1 MIEKLKR
8 KFIVTSIASI
18 FAIIGLIYVI
28 LTYSNTHNTNKTLDE
43 LTDSISSNGGLFP
56 EKMNSMSFSEESK
69 NGLRFFI
76 VKYDATQNAYFVD
89 DFTHISSVKT
99 TEEAEKYAKKAFSRP
114 KNRGWIGNYRYKVYT
129 EEINGNKLK
138 CVVLLDGS
146 VNKETL
152 RMINVNIGTVI
163 FSSGLA
169 ISLILSIVSDK
180 LLNPIAESY
189 NKQKQFVT
197 DVNHELK
204 TPLTLIN
211 TNLEIIESEIGKN
224 EWLDDVKKESA
235 RMTELVNQLVSLCRM
250 DEVPKMQFSTFCLS
264 TLLSDAVAEYKTL
277 GKGLTFTTEIEENV
291 NYVGDEASIT
301 QLIGIMLDNA
311 IKYCDEYGEIFIKLY
326 CRHHPV
332 ITFENTYK
340 DVDNV
345 DVTRLFDRFYR
356 ADKSRTAKGSFGIG
370 LSLAKNIT
378 ATHNGDIVCYKK
390 NDSIGFKI
398 TLKK

>member
-8 KFIVTSIASI
+8 KFIVNSIISI
-18 FAIIGLIYVI
+18 FAVIALIYVI

-43 LTDSISSNGGLFP
+43 LTDSISLNGGLFP

-76 VKYDATQNAYFVD
+76 VKYSEEQGYLVE
-89 DFTHISSVKT
+89 DFTHIST
-99 TEEAEKYAKKAFSRP
+99 ITEADATKYAKKAFSRP
-114 KNRGWIGNYRYKVYT
+114 KTRGWIGNYRYKVYT
-129 EEINGNKLK
+129 ENVNGKKTK

-169 ISLILSIVSDK
+169 VSLILSIVSDK
-180 LLNPIAESY
+180 LLNPVAESY

-224 EWLDDVKKESA
+224 EWLDDVKKETA
-235 RMTELVNQLVSLCRM
+235 RMTELVNQLVSLSRM
-250 DEVPKMQFSTFCLS
+250 DEAPKMQFSTFCLS
-264 TLLSDAVAEYKTL
+264 NLLSDAVAEYKSL
-277 GKGLTFTTEIEENV
+277 GKGLTFTTEIDENV
-291 NYVGDEASIT
+291 YYAGDEASIT
-301 QLIGIMLDNA
+301 RLIGIMLDNA
-311 IKYCDEYGEIFIKLY
+311 IKYCDEYGEIFIKLTAH
-326 CRHHPV
+326 HHPV
-332 ITFENTYK
+332 IIFENTYK
-340 DVDNV
+340 NIDNV

-378 ATHNGDIVCYKK
+378 AMHNGDITCYKK
-390 NDSIGFKI
+390 KDTIGFKI
-398 TLKK
+398 VLKK